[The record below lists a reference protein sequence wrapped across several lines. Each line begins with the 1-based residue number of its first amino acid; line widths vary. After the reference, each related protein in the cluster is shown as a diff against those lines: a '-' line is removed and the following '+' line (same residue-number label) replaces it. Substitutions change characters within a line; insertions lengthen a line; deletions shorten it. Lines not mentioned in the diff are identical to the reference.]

1 MNEQVLPS
9 KPAIELF
16 NFSLVAKEVSKL
28 AELYCQLS
36 SNSKSRKEKLIEKR
50 INQAPP

>member
-1 MNEQVLPS
+1 MNELVLLS
-9 KPAIELF
+9 KPAIELS

-36 SNSKSRKEKLIEKR
+36 LNSKSRKEKSIEMRK
-50 INQAPP
+50 NQGPP